1 MGRGSPSRS
10 ILAQLVTYRNEPP
23 HRMYCQLK
31 LDSGERILI
40 SISHS
45 GIRISKLGL
54 GGRLRTGTIWRCGSD
69 EIREA
74 LAIFVEPGKA
84 ITSTLDAVRD
94 KLIDLKSIAEVKD
107 FFSQV

>member
-1 MGRGSPSRS
+1 MG
-10 ILAQLVTYRNEPP
+10 QVVTYKNEPP

-54 GGRLRTGTIWRCGSD
+54 GGRIRTGTIWRCGRD

-74 LAIFVEPGKA
+74 LDLFVDRDKS
-84 ITSTLDAVRD
+84 ITSILDAVRD
-94 KLIDLKSIAEVKD
+94 KLIDLASIADVKG
-107 FFSQV
+107 FFSQAAEQGDEPD